1 MYCQG
6 PVDMLST
13 VTLDGFL
20 RNINKLTLHPVKKAS
35 IRARLAPSHAA
46 LIRLS
51 SRIAQGPTIA

>member
-1 MYCQG
+1 M
-6 PVDMLST
+6 DMLST